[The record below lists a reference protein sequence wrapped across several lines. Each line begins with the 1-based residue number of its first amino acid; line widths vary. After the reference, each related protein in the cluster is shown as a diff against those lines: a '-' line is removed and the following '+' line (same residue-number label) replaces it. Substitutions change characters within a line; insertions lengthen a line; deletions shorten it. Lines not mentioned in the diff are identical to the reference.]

1 MKLTIDTKED
11 SAEEIKKVIH
21 LLNMII
27 EGKTTTETYP
37 PSSGSVL
44 GDFFG
49 SPSTTN
55 TESTLNE
62 LPTNNSEEK
71 KEEDDRMIIY

>member
-11 SAEEIKKVIH
+11 SADEIKKVIH

-27 EGKTTTETYP
+27 EGKTAEYP
-37 PSSGSVL
+37 PASGNVL

-49 SPSTTN
+49 N
-55 TESTLNE
+55 NENALND
-62 LPTNNSEEK
+62 LPTVTPEEK
-71 KEEDDRMIIY
+71 KEEVKEEDKVTIY